1 MSDFSTKLAA
11 KIKGSNG
18 YIEASNSLFGSYV
31 LWLTGTTELVEREE
45 VKKLITSAQVFY
57 KSSDEKI
64 RNEGAIILSILLDIC
79 ADQYP
84 DLVPIARNMFTNAGD
99 FPNIKLLSKRYPSVN
114 FSYNFYSE
122 AQMDFRERLNT
133 VDDLDFPLTDY
144 QRSLWVN
151 LSSDEDIITVAPTSA
166 GKTHI
171 ILSYLLKRLAESDG
185 AFAAI
190 VVPTRALISEV
201 AGKLYKL
208 AQDNNVENDIEICSV
223 PKEGD
228 FGSKTFFVMTQERL
242 YELLQRGDIYFNYLF
257 IDEAH
262 NISDK
267 SRGVLLHLAIERLL
281 EDSFPQVIISMPAE
295 NYQDAF
301 STIFGE
307 IEFKKEITNHSP
319 VSKILISVMPK
330 GKSLVISR
338 HNSDNVKTIPKGFKD
353 KNLAD
358 IVFKLGHGHSNII
371 YRSRTADCEKIADDI
386 AKLIP
391 QNLDNELLSE
401 AADYVEKFIHSDFSL
416 ANNLRKGVAFHY
428 GPLPSSIR
436 IMVENL
442 AKDDHIKYIA
452 CTSTL
457 AEGVNLPAKNLFMKN
472 PIQPIMNQKS
482 ERVEDV
488 KINNITGRAGRM
500 LQHFSGNVFMV
511 QPDVWQFDDYFDD
524 EQGKEEKIPTYFKTL
539 NEDLSNVIS
548 ALQGRY
554 PHDEENQYRYYMIS
568 NKLIKEYARDELDKT
583 FSANELQLSRQD
595 LSLLER
601 EIKMAYGKLRIT
613 PFTLEASPT
622 VGYIQQNKLFDYLN
636 ALSSYDD
643 WILPHPKSAEL
654 YETLLRVSSKLQQF
668 GIYIPTENYPLD
680 YICLITKK
688 WIKGKRLK
696 DIITEQINWNRAN
709 IEQATSV
716 NTSVRNVIRVINNDI
731 TFRLSNALRCYQ
743 VLLSTVLLKKGVDLS
758 SVKLHS
764 FIEVGASDD
773 RIISLINFG
782 LSREAAIEIHQV
794 LPRDIELH
802 SANAL
807 LELYHTNQMSTI
819 HPIIKKELL
828 KLLASE

>member
-1 MSDFSTKLAA
+1 MSDFFTRLAYRVRE
-11 KIKGSNG
+11 SDG
-18 YIEASNSLFGSYV
+18 YIEISNRLFGEYV
-31 LWLTGTTELVEREE
+31 LWLTGNKSNVERNE
-45 VKKLITSAQVFY
+45 VKKLIASAQIYY
-57 KSSDEKI
+57 KSSDEKV
-64 RNEGAIILSILLDIC
+64 RNEGAIILSMLLDIC
-79 ADQYP
+79 ADLYP
-84 DLVPIARNMFTNAGD
+84 DLVPIARSIFTYSGD
-99 FPNIKLLSKRYPSVN
+99 FPNIKLLNKRYPSVD

-122 AQMDFRERLNT
+122 AQIDFREKINT
-133 VDDLDFPLTDY
+133 VDGMDVPLTDY
-144 QRSLWVN
+144 QRSLWGA
-151 LSSDEDIITVAPTSA
+151 LLADEDIITVAPTSA

-171 ILSYLLKRLAESDG
+171 ILSYLLKKLAESDG

-208 AQDNNVENDIEICSV
+208 AQDNNVESDIEICSV

-228 FGSKTFFVMTQERL
+228 FGNKTFFVMTQERL

-301 STIFGE
+301 STIFGD
-307 IEFKKEITNHSP
+307 IEFKKEITQHSP
-319 VSKILISVMPK
+319 VSKILISVRPK
-330 GKSLVISR
+330 GTSLVISR
-338 HNSDNVKTIPKGFKD
+338 HNSSNVKTIPKGFKD

-358 IVFKLGHGHSNII
+358 IVFKLGYGHSNII
-371 YRSRTADCEKIADDI
+371 YRSRTDDCERIADEI

-391 QNLDNELLSE
+391 RNLDDELLNE

-472 PIQPIMNQKS
+472 PIQPIMHQPS

-511 QPDVWQFDDYFDD
+511 EPDTWKFEDYFDD

-539 NEDLSNVIS
+539 NEDLVNVIS
-548 ALQGRY
+548 ALQGGY
-554 PHDEENQYRYYMIS
+554 PHDEESQYRYYMIS
-568 NKLIKEYARDELDKT
+568 NKLIKEYARGELDKT
-583 FSANELQLSRQD
+583 FSANELQLNRQD
-595 LSLLER
+595 LDFLEQ
-601 EIKMAYGKLRIT
+601 EIKRAYSKLRIT

-636 ALSSYDD
+636 SLSSFDD
-643 WILPHPKSAEL
+643 WILPHPKSAEI
-654 YETLLRVSSKLQQF
+654 YDSLLRICSKLQQF

-680 YICLITKK
+680 YICVITKK

-696 DIITEQINWNRAN
+696 DIITEQVNWDKAN
-709 IEQATSV
+709 KEQATSI
-716 NTSVRNVIRVINNDI
+716 NTSVRNVIKVINNDI

-743 VLLSTVLLKKGVDLS
+743 VLLSTVLLNKGVDLS

-794 LPRDIELH
+794 LPRGIELH
-802 SANAL
+802 STNTL
-807 LELYHTNQMSTI
+807 LELYHTNRLSTI
-819 HPIIKKELL
+819 HPITKKELL

>member
-11 KIKGSNG
+11 RIKGSNG

-31 LWLTGTTELVEREE
+31 LWLTGTTDHIEREE

-79 ADQYP
+79 ADQHP
-84 DLVPIARNMFTNAGD
+84 DLVPIARNIFTNAGD
-99 FPNIKLLSKRYPSVN
+99 FPNVKLLSKRHPSVN

-133 VDDLDFPLTDY
+133 IDDLDFPLTDY

-171 ILSYLLKRLAESDG
+171 ILSYLLKGVSESEG

-208 AQDNNVENDIEICSV
+208 AQDNHVEDDIEICSV
-223 PKEGD
+223 PKEGE
-228 FGSKTFFVMTQERL
+228 FGKKTFFVMTQERL

-267 SRGVLLHLAIERLL
+267 SRGVLLHLTIEKLL

-301 STIFGE
+301 STIFGD
-307 IEFKKEITNHSP
+307 IEFKKEITQHSP
-319 VSKILISVMPK
+319 VSKILISVRPK
-330 GKSLVISR
+330 GTSLVISR
-338 HNSDNVKTIPKGFKD
+338 HNSENVKIIPKGFKK

-358 IVFKLGHGHSNII
+358 IVYKLGQGHSNII
-371 YRSRTADCEKIADDI
+371 YRNKTDDCENVADEI

-391 QNLDNELLSE
+391 GDIDNELLDE
-401 AADYVEKFIHSDFSL
+401 AADYVEKFVHSDFSL
-416 ANNLRKGVAFHY
+416 AKNLRKGVAFHY

-442 AKDDHIKYIA
+442 AKDDHIKFIA

-457 AEGVNLPAKNLFMKN
+457 AEGVNLPAKNLFLKN
-472 PIQPIMNQKS
+472 PIQPIMHQPS

-500 LQHFSGNVFMV
+500 LQHFSGNVFLIE
-511 QPDVWQFDDYFDD
+511 PDIWQFEDYFDD
-524 EQGKEEKIPTYFKTL
+524 EQDKEEKIPTYFKTL
-539 NEDLSNVIS
+539 NEDLVNVIS
-548 ALQGRY
+548 ALQGAY
-554 PHDEENQYRYYMIS
+554 SHDEENQYRYYMIS
-568 NKLIKEYARDELDKT
+568 NKLIKEYARDELNKT
-583 FSANELQLSRQD
+583 FNAHELQLSGED
-595 LSLLER
+595 LALLEN
-601 EIKMAYGKLRIT
+601 EIKKAYGNLRIT
-613 PFTLEASPT
+613 PYTLEASPM
-622 VGYIQQNKLFDYLN
+622 VGYIQQNKLFNYLN
-636 ALSSYDD
+636 SLMSFDAWL
-643 WILPHPKSAEL
+643 LPHPKSIEL
-654 YETLLRVSSKLQQF
+654 YDSLIRVCGKLQEF
-668 GIYIPTENYPLD
+668 GIYTPSENYPLN

-688 WIKGKRLK
+688 WIKGKGLK

-709 IEQATSV
+709 NEQPTSI
-716 NTSVRNVIRVINNDI
+716 NTSVRNVIKVINNDI
-731 TFRLSNALRCYQ
+731 IFRLSNALRCYQ
-743 VLLSTVLLKKGVDLS
+743 ILLTMVLSNKGIELS

-764 FIEVGASDD
+764 FIEVGACDD

-782 LSREAAIEIHQV
+782 LSREAAIEIDDV
-794 LPRDIELH
+794 LPKGLELH
-802 SANAL
+802 SANSL
-807 LELYHTNQMSTI
+807 LELYHAGRLSTI
-819 HPIIKKELL
+819 HPITKKELL